1 MDKDEFVSYLQQIKA
16 LADKCLKSVEDSA
29 PAHRSTKRNVP
40 HDQKPK
46 ELSPDF
52 GKPIRAFIKSYAK
65 GMGGP
70 AKFALLLSYLA
81 KGDEKA
87 EVASKDIE
95 KQWSKMK
102 SATLLG
108 MAFHPSYPGRA
119 IENDW
124 VNSKKKGV
132 YFLRPNWKK
141 IFPKAN
147 G

>member
-1 MDKDEFVSYLQQIKA
+1 MDKDEFVSSLQQIKV
-16 LADKCLKSVEDSA
+16 LAEKCLKSMEDSA

-46 ELSPDF
+46 ELSHDF
-52 GKPIRAFIKSYAK
+52 SKPIRAFVKSYAK

-81 KGDEKA
+81 KGDQKV

-95 KQWSKMK
+95 KQWSKMT
-102 SATLLG
+102 SGTLLG
-108 MAFHPSYPGRA
+108 MAYHRSYPRRA
-119 IENDW
+119 MENDW
-124 VNSKKKGV
+124 VASNKKGV
-132 YFLRPNWKK
+132 YFLRPNWKR
-141 IFPKAN
+141 IFDTAN

>member
-1 MDKDEFVSYLQQIKA
+1 MNTDELASSLQQIKI
-16 LADKCLKSVEDSA
+16 LAEKCLKNLEDSA
-29 PAHRSTKRNVP
+29 PSPRSKKMKLL
-40 HDQKPK
+40 HDQRRR
-46 ELSPDF
+46 ELSTDF

-70 AKFALLLSYLA
+70 AKFVLLLSYLA
-81 KGDEKA
+81 KGDQNV
-87 EVASKDIE
+87 EVVSKDIE
-95 KQWSKMK
+95 KKWGKMK

-124 VNSKKKGV
+124 VDSKKKGV
-132 YFLRPNWKK
+132 YFLRPNWKR
-141 IFPKAN
+141 IFVTTN